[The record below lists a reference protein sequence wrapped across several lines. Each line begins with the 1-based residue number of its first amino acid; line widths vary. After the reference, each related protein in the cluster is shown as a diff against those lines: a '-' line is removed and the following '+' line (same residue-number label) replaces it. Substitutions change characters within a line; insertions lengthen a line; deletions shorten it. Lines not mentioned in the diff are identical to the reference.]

1 MMPWL
6 SRAVLSYVLVV
17 IVLTGAAVITP
28 DTVLCVAADHYHLEL
43 VVGASC
49 NNFVPG
55 LTGPHSPGSQPK
67 DGCPKG
73 SKDFR
78 LVVDSQRADNTRAI
92 VAPPAIMLVATGVA
106 VVWNASYSRVRLPLS
121 TVSQSR
127 HSSIVLRC

>member
-6 SRAVLSYVLVV
+6 SRAVLSYVLAV

>member
-6 SRAVLSYVLVV
+6 SRAVLSYILAV

-92 VAPPAIMLVATGVA
+92 VAPAAIMLVATGVA

>member
-6 SRAVLSYVLVV
+6 SRAVLSYVLAV

-92 VAPPAIMLVATGVA
+92 VAPGAIMLVATGVA

>member
-1 MMPWL
+1 MPWF
-6 SRAVLSYVLVV
+6 SRAILSYVLAV
-17 IVLTGAAVITP
+17 IVLTGAAVIRP
-28 DTVLCVAADHYHLEL
+28 DTVLCVGADHYHLEI

-55 LTGPHSPGSQPK
+55 LTRPHSTGSQPK

-78 LVVDSQRADNTRAI
+78 LAVDSQRADNTSAI
-92 VAPPAIMLVATGVA
+92 VVPAAIMLVAYGV
-106 VVWNASYSRVRLPLS
+106 VEVRNASYSRVSLPLS

>member
-6 SRAVLSYVLVV
+6 SRAVLSYVLAV
-17 IVLTGAAVITP
+17 IVLTGAAVITL

-49 NNFVPG
+49 NNFVQG

-92 VAPPAIMLVATGVA
+92 VAPAAIMLVATGVA